1 MARKGS
7 FNGKGN
13 QQPKQEA
20 KSTSVSK
27 NHVANSLG
35 NKNVMTNNLVG
46 APPQLMNNKGQNIGN
61 NNINKRGMGMQS
73 PQEVPMGLPRYNSTQ
88 YGKK

>member
-61 NNINKRGMGMQS
+61 NNINKRGMGM
-73 PQEVPMGLPRYNSTQ
+73 
-88 YGKK
+88 